1 MKKKRMGLVLCL
13 TAAGLA
19 LSMTAPFAGD
29 PGQDNPAQQTGGQQQ
44 SLYEQLGGAAAIDA
58 AVDKFYE
65 KVLADSRVNG
75 FFVGVDMN
83 RQRAMQKAFLTFAF
97 GGPNAYQGRD
107 LTAAHAHLVARGLND
122 SHFDVIVELLGQ
134 TLKEMGVKDEL
145 IQHAANVA
153 NSVRDDILGRK
164 KPSAQPQPVQPQQPV
179 SYEPPK
185 PGLVDPNPNEIDKQL
200 ANVWSVPY
208 TRYNHDYLK
217 QKYKFYPSN
226 IAFEDNGVPFE
237 VPSVM
242 TCGGCHP
249 QQFEDWK
256 GSMHEQSFRDPIYLG
271 ELVLAIKD
279 VGEGIRNQC
288 EGCHTAAATVSG
300 LGPKRGEKLDMSKL
314 TDLAKAGVSCDVCH
328 SIKRHTHWDTPSH
341 EPENGSY
348 VLSPG
353 YKDKNGNNVRTKYG
367 PFPPYD
373 GCGGGFHECI
383 ESPLHLRAE
392 LCGGCH
398 QVFHYK
404 EHFPIEHTYNE
415 WKKGIYS
422 IKGIQCQDCHMVDI
436 PTFIRSADT
445 FQKPKRSEYRH
456 FFNGAN
462 FTMYYLDKLRAEKMG
477 DAKLA
482 ANAQNKYE
490 MAVARLQAAA
500 EMEITPIYDED
511 GLLTKI
517 KVRIWNKRCGH
528 ALPTSLTNVR
538 EMWMEVVATDE
549 TGKEI
554 LKSGFIKEDGEL
566 DGNTYMFNS
575 EGMDIDQ
582 QFTADPWKLVSFT
595 RHDIIPPKG
604 YKDVYY
610 SSLTN
615 LHDDAHEH
623 TLTFHAK
630 LRFRVAGQK
639 LATKILSNMPAGFDL
654 GEIYGLKEVPN
665 PLPVVDMLDKTVRFS
680 TKGKPSR
687 VRLQDRRDLQPYG
700 AATVFYDELGGE
712 EAVDKAVDL
721 FYNKVLADPRV
732 NYFFE
737 GIDMDTQ
744 RRMQKAFMNFAF
756 GGSLPYEGRDLKMA
770 HARLVAEKGLKDEHF
785 DIIVQHF
792 REALEELKVKPEMIN
807 MAVKVANSVREDV
820 LGRR

>member
-1 MKKKRMGLVLCL
+1 MKNKWMGLVLCL
-13 TAAGLA
+13 AATGLA
-19 LSMTAPFAGD
+19 LNSVTVFAGD
-29 PGQDNPAQQTGGQQQ
+29 PSTTNPSQTNYSISQPT
-44 SLYEQLGGAAAIDA
+44 LDA
-58 AVDKFYE
+58 
-65 KVLADSRVNG
+65 
-75 FFVGVDMN
+75 
-83 RQRAMQKAFLTFAF
+83 
-97 GGPNAYQGRD
+97 P
-107 LTAAHAHLVARGLND
+107 
-122 SHFDVIVELLGQ
+122 
-134 TLKEMGVKDEL
+134 
-145 IQHAANVA
+145 
-153 NSVRDDILGRK
+153 
-164 KPSAQPQPVQPQQPV
+164 
-179 SYEPPK
+179 
-185 PGLVDPNPNEIDKQL
+185 PNPNEVDKEL
-200 ANVWSVPY
+200 SNVWSVPY

-256 GSMHEQSFRDPIYLG
+256 GSMHEQAFRDPIYLG

-300 LGPKRGEKLDMSKL
+300 LGPKRGEELDMSNL

-328 SIKRHTHWDTPSH
+328 SIKKHTHWETPSH

-367 PFPPYD
+367 PFPPYP

-383 ESPLHLRAE
+383 ESPLHLRGE

-398 QVFHYK
+398 QVFHYD
-404 EHFPIEHTYNE
+404 EHFPIEHTYAE

-436 PTFIRSADT
+436 ETFKRSADT

-462 FTMYYLDKLRAEKMG
+462 FTMYFLDELRAKKMG
-477 DAKLA
+477 DEKLA
-482 ANAQNKYE
+482 ANAHNKYE

-500 EMEITPIYDED
+500 DMEIDPIYDEN
-511 GLLTKI
+511 GSLTKI

-549 TGKEI
+549 TGKEV
-554 LKSGFIKEDGEL
+554 LRSGFIREDGEL

-575 EGMDIDQ
+575 EGADINMK
-582 QFTADPWKLVSFT
+582 FTADPWKLVSFT

-610 SSLTN
+610 STLSDLR
-615 LHDDAHEH
+615 EH
-623 TLTFHAK
+623 NITLHAK

-639 LATKILSNMPAGFDL
+639 LAEKILSNMPKGFDL
-654 GEIYGLKEVPN
+654 TEIYGLTEIP
-665 PLPVVDMLDKTVRFS
+665 PMPVVDMLDKTVTFS
-680 TKGKPSR
+680 TKGKPSKVR
-687 VRLQDRRDLQPYG
+687 VQDRADILPQGP
-700 AATVFYDELGGE
+700 AAAVFYNELGGE
-712 EAVDKAVDL
+712 EAVNKAVDL
-721 FYNKVLADPRV
+721 FYNKVMADPRV

-737 GIDMDTQ
+737 GIDMATQ
-744 RRMQKAFMNFAF
+744 RRMQKGFMNFAL
-756 GGSLPYEGRDLKMA
+756 GGSTAYTGRDLKA
-770 HARLVAEKGLKDEHF
+770 VHARLVKEKGLNDTHF
-785 DIIVQHF
+785 DIIIQHF
-792 REALEELKVKPEMIN
+792 REALEELHVKPEMIN